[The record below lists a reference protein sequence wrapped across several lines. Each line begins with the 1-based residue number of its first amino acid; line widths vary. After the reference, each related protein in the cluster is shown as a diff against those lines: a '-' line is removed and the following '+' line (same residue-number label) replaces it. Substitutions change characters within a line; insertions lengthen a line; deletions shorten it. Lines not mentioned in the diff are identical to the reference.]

1 MTRFKI
7 KTGLGILLLL
17 LLYTTTVNADE
28 GGLVVSRVDNDNIVP
43 YTVSLKS
50 GCGVQAA
57 NYTLSYKEN
66 ALEYLDQQEGSAAS
80 ADNAMFVT
88 NLDLDN
94 KWLKLG
100 YISTEPNQEG
110 GVLLTIRFKN
120 TGAGTGKTVLGLA
133 VDEMKDGNGN
143 DLSANISGDTS
154 VGLLPAGVTIND
166 AGAAPQE
173 IRIAAAEN
181 AEPDK
186 SSEAAKDQ
194 NDQPGSQALNGDSNH
209 QKTDMTLSLHSI
221 MILFVILA
229 VLALA
234 LILALVV
241 KKKRDEVSEGCDQ

>member
-7 KTGLGILLLL
+7 KRGLVILLLL
-17 LLYTTTVNADE
+17 LLYTTNVNAAE
-28 GGLVVSRVDNDNIVP
+28 GGLVVNRVDNDDIVT
-43 YTVSLKS
+43 YIVSLES

-57 NYTLSYKEN
+57 NYTLSYKED

-88 NLDLDN
+88 NLNLDN

-100 YISTEPNQEG
+100 YISTDPNQEG

-120 TGAGTGKTVLGLA
+120 TDAGTEKHVLGLA

-143 DLSANISGDTS
+143 DLSPNISGDTS

-173 IRIAAAEN
+173 IRIAVTEN
-181 AEPDK
+181 SEPDK
-186 SSEAAKDQ
+186 SSEAAEDQ
-194 NDQPGSQALNGDSNH
+194 NDQPRSQALNGDMDH
-209 QKTDMTLSLHSI
+209 QKTDMTLSLQSI
-221 MILFVILA
+221 MILCVILA

-234 LILALVV
+234 LILVLVV
-241 KKKRDEVSEGCDQ
+241 KKKRDEGSEDCDQ